1 MGSRLLDPSK
11 LHEVPGVPTNG
22 PRLRVLVVAEAANP
36 QGTSVSLIGWQ
47 FAKALS
53 EVADVLLVTEK
64 RNIGAIKA
72 VPVQGLAVTDI
83 NNRFGQGLAYWV
95 TRLLNGNKSLGW
107 TTYTALYALT
117 YPLFERKVWGMFKDE
132 IRRGQFDVVHRITP
146 NSPVT
151 TSFLAGRCREA
162 GVPFIMG
169 PINGG
174 VPWPK
179 EYPHLAK
186 AERDWLAPLRKLARL
201 NPGYWS
207 TRRAASAILL
217 GSRYAAQDL
226 PACFHEKGM
235 ILSENAV
242 DADAFTPEKRQEAK
256 RPLRAVFVG
265 RLVPLKGL
273 DILIE
278 AAAPLIEQGNLQLQ
292 IIGAGPEKERLVKL
306 ASTLS
311 VHVDFP
317 GWVSQADLPAYLAK
331 AHLFTFPSLRE
342 FGGGVVIEAMAAGA
356 VPIVVNYGGPPE
368 LVPPDGGIV
377 IPMGPKKVVVSGMR
391 NAIEQLCSSLPTLQ
405 AMSRVARQ
413 HVVANY
419 TWKAK
424 ALQAVQLYNRVGCG
438 AAARSASGAKQKEQG
453 VEEPALQGCM

>member
-1 MGSRLLDPSK
+1 VDWPPPL
-11 LHEVPGVPTNG
+11 
-22 PRLRVLVVAEAANP
+22 
-36 QGTSVSLIGWQ
+36 
-47 FAKALS
+47 
-53 EVADVLLVTEK
+53 
-64 RNIGAIKA
+64 
-72 VPVQGLAVTDI
+72 

-95 TRLLNGNKSLGW
+95 TRLLNGHKSLGW
-107 TTYTALYALT
+107 TTYTALYTLT
-117 YPLFERKVWGMFKDE
+117 YPLFERKVWSMFKDKL
-132 IRRGQFDVVHRITP
+132 RQGQFDVVHRITP

-151 TSFLAGRCREA
+151 TSFLAGRCRES

-186 AERDWLAPLRKLARL
+186 AERDWLAPMRKLARL

-226 PACFHEKGM
+226 PVCFHEKGK

-242 DADAFTPEKRQEAK
+242 DADAFTPEKRQKAK
-256 RPLRAVFVG
+256 LPLRAVFVG
-265 RLVPLKGL
+265 RLVPLKGVDL
-273 DILIE
+273 LIE
-278 AAAPLIEQGNLQLQ
+278 AVAPLIEQGKLQLQ
-292 IIGAGPEKERLVKL
+292 IIGDGPEKEKLVNL
-306 ASTLS
+306 ARILG

-317 GWVSQADLPAYLAK
+317 GWVSQADLPSYLAK

-342 FGGGVVIEAMAAGA
+342 FGGGVVLEAMASGA

-368 LVPPDGGIV
+368 LVPLGGGIV
-377 IPMGPKKVVVSGMR
+377 IPMGPKEVVVFGMR

-405 AMSRVARQ
+405 AMSQVARQ

-424 ALQAVQLYNRVGCG
+424 ALQAIQLYNLLGCG
-438 AAARSASGAKQKEQG
+438 AAPMSASGAKQKEQG
-453 VEEPALQGCM
+453 VEEPALQGCL